1 MSLRCSVR
9 SGSALPFLAM
19 PGIRLTPGSTG
30 SAALSIVGSALGWP
44 SMVRSVMRSSTQ
56 HHLAADADHVAVDR
70 GGAGGEVPGDRL
82 GHVDRQTA
90 LAHRVHPLA
99 DLAGREG
106 YGGGHLGDD
115 EARRHG

>member
-9 SGSALPFLAM
+9 SGSSPPFLPM

-30 SAALSIVGSALGWP
+30 RAALSIVGSGLGCP
-44 SMVRSVMRSSTQ
+44 SMVRSTMASGTE

-82 GHVDRQTA
+82 GHVDRQAA
-90 LAHRVHPLA
+90 LAHRVHPLP
-99 DLAGREG
+99 DLT
-106 YGGGHLGDD
+106 
-115 EARRHG
+115 